1 MATTEAR
8 RRYRFSEARAQ
19 LSTLVDDAEKG
30 IVSVVNRRGSRP
42 VVVVDLFREAE
53 LLARA
58 FPFTPQVIP
67 SEEGFWIWV
76 PELAVGGE
84 GEDLAEAEQATI
96 AAVLD
101 YAAAWCEG
109 LGAAPNH
116 AHRWGWV
123 VRVQLADTPEGVRQL
138 LFADETVLFADES
151 VSPEPNGHQ
160 IHTLAAAAIAQPVN
174 GQASWSVEATN
185 GQLVGAGT

>member
-1 MATTEAR
+1 MATTRASR
-8 RRYRFSEARAQ
+8 PYGFSEARAH
-19 LSTLVDDAEKG
+19 LSTLVNDAEKG
-30 IVSVVNRRGSRP
+30 VVSVVTRRGSRP

-58 FPFTPQVIP
+58 FPFAPQVIP
-67 SEEGFWIWV
+67 SEEGVWIWV

-84 GEDLAEAEQATI
+84 GEDLPEAEQATV

-101 YAAAWCEG
+101 YAAAWCDG

-123 VRVQLADTPEGVRQL
+123 ARVQLADTPEGVHQL

-151 VSPEPNGHQ
+151 VSPEPHGHQ
-160 IHTLAAAAIAQPVN
+160 VHTLAAAATAPSIN
-174 GQASWSVEATN
+174 GQASWSVEATT
-185 GQLVGAGT
+185 GQLIGAGT